1 VVRVAGAS
9 ILEFRRTLDGRS
21 WNPAMRWT
29 ERRAPLLLLHGEDG
43 SVGIGEA
50 WSRQA
55 EIAHVLDGLAEAG
68 RALVGRDVDDE
79 TIAVATPDHVP
90 PWVAPAIA
98 SAIDMALW
106 DLRAKHAGEPLWRML
121 AGNAARDGRVAVYA
135 SGGLYRDDAIA
146 SELAHE
152 MQGYVAT
159 GFTAVKMKI
168 GVPPFPEDLVR
179 VRTVREA
186 IGDDVTLW
194 VDAVNQLPPE
204 HAVDAC
210 RALADC
216 GAHAIQA
223 PVAFDDLET
232 MARINRH
239 ALPVIVAE
247 GEHAHE
253 RFLAMLDAQAVG
265 CLQFCLGL
273 VGGFTGGTKLAAMGA
288 AHGVPSTPQC
298 FSTAVM
304 QAASLHFG
312 AAHRTVATVE
322 YHRFHDHLA
331 ALLPGSM
338 REVVDGHV
346 ALGAEPGLG
355 IATLDVGPQACG
367 GEILS
372 HATFGLH

>member
-1 VVRVAGAS
+1 
-9 ILEFRRTLDGRS
+9 
-21 WNPAMRWT
+21 MRWT
-29 ERRAPLLLLHGEDG
+29 ERHAPLLLLHGEDG
-43 SVGIGEA
+43 NVGIGEA

-55 EIAHVLDGLAEAG
+55 EIAHVLDALTHFG
-68 RALVGRDVDDE
+68 RVLVGRDIDDISV
-79 TIAVATPDHVP
+79 TAIATPDNCP
-90 PWVAPAIA
+90 AWVAPAVA
-98 SAIDMALW
+98 SGVDMALW
-106 DLRAKHAGEPLWRML
+106 DLRARLAGVPLWRML
-121 AGNAARDGRVAVYA
+121 AGSAARDGRVAVYA
-135 SGGLYRDDAIA
+135 SGGLYRDGTTA
-146 SELAHE
+146 SDLARE
-152 MQGYVAT
+152 MQEHVAA

-168 GVPPFPEDLVR
+168 GALPLADDLAR
-179 VRTVREA
+179 VRAAHNA

-194 VDAVNQLPPE
+194 VDAVNQLPPGN
-204 HAVDAC
+204 AVDAC

-223 PVAFDDLET
+223 PVAVDDLES

-239 ALPVIVAE
+239 ALPVIAAE

-273 VGGFTGGTKLAAMGA
+273 VGGFGGGARLAAMAA

-312 AAHRTVATVE
+312 AANRSVATVE
-322 YHRFHDHLA
+322 YHRFHDHLC
-331 ALLPGSM
+331 ALLPSGM
-338 REVVDGHV
+338 RAVVDGRI
-346 ALGAEPGLG
+346 ALDGEPGLG

-367 GEILS
+367 GEIVC
-372 HATFGLH
+372 HAAIGAP